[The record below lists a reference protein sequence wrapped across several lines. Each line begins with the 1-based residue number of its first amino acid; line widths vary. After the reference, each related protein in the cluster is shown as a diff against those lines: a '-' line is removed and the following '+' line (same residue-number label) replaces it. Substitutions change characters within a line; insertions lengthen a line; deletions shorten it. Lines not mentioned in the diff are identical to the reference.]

1 MHATV
6 SLIRSAVGLALIAGA
21 VGCAAQN
28 PGAANTEAP
37 PSPPALAN
45 DAAPPPRAVL
55 PRKIPDSAVVSSAAG
70 VVKRYTI
77 NPEGDIDGLLLAD
90 DTLINFPPHLGGHVA
105 ATVAPGESVRAT
117 GFSASA
123 GSLRAQQIA
132 NAASGRTVIDQPPPA
147 DTPRLPKALR
157 GVGLVKLDVSG
168 RVLRATTAPR
178 GEPDGVLLAD
188 GTIVKLTPPVA
199 LQFPNLL
206 QAGATIAA
214 RGYGTRNR
222 YGAALQATS
231 FGTPG
236 HLTSLYGTS
245 VD

>member
-6 SLIRSAVGLALIAGA
+6 SVTRCAVALILVAGA

-28 PGAANTEAP
+28 PGP
-37 PSPPALAN
+37 PPPPALTNTAPS
-45 DAAPPPRAVL
+45 PPPRAAR
-55 PRKIPDSAVVSSAAG
+55 PRKLPSDAVIASKTG

-90 DTLINFPPHLGGHVA
+90 DALINFPPHLGAQVA
-105 ATVAPGESVRAT
+105 ATVAPGDSVQAT
-117 GFSASA
+117 GYATPG

-132 NAASGRTVIDQPPPA
+132 NATNGRTVVDQPPPA
-147 DTPRLPKALR
+147 DTPRLPKSLR
-157 GVGLVKLDVSG
+157 GAGLVKLDASG
-168 RVLRATTAPR
+168 RVLRVTTAPR

-188 GTIVKLTPPVA
+188 GTVVKLTPPVA
-199 LQFPNLL
+199 SQFPELL
-206 QAGATIAA
+206 RPGATVAA

-236 HLTSLYGTS
+236 KLTSLYGTAI
-245 VD
+245 D

>member
-6 SLIRSAVGLALIAGA
+6 SVIRSAVAMALVAGA

-28 PGAANTEAP
+28 PGAANAELP

-45 DAAPPPRAVL
+45 DAAPPPPTMPANAAV
-55 PRKIPDSAVVSSAAG
+55 SNAAG

-77 NPEGDIDGLLLAD
+77 NPEGDIDGLLLTD
-90 DTLINFPPHLGGHVA
+90 DTLINFPPHLGARVA
-105 ATVAPGESVRAT
+105 ATVAPGDSVRVT

-132 NAASGRTVIDQPPPA
+132 NAASGRTVDDQPPPA
-147 DTPRLPKALR
+147 DAPRLPKPLR

-168 RVLRATTAPR
+168 RVLRVTTAPR

-245 VD
+245 ID